1 MGGEGVGEG
10 RCTMETEPLLRHRI
24 GAAVHGRVASA
35 DVGVK
40 QADCGPS
47 AFPRRRKNIDLGR
60 LPCVGFIA
68 TYLLFVLVGIA
79 CTLLPPQVRTRVAG
93 EEVPTDAMC
102 YRVIRKADYVSVEYA
117 IGAPT
122 RRVQVLLRLDRVV
135 EGLEHSV
142 RIFSE
147 RLVESKSLVCD
158 ASNGTCYDTIL
169 VTQGEPNKPLALV
182 GLQFTYTNPT
192 KEYDRSDVTRY
203 YLDLDGEMYAAR
215 GYRYWLSNTHLCVS
229 RDATA
234 TPADTASALVGEVV
248 PHTDA
253 YGETW
258 QKLQTNIS
266 SLAAMPTALFGHA
279 ATYQAYHGSEC
290 IGGLDAIDL
299 LPYQG
304 GSDRLYLAIADS
316 SLYESEPEQVRT
328 RRQIVELGYVCAGS
342 LARFEREFNLYD
354 FDCNN
359 APYFDYCRQD
369 PSLPYRRM
377 STYDVRVHYLSDGT
391 AYFWF
396 ERDPTLDSLPG
407 LANSVEAV
415 WLATIKL
422 GTLILA
428 AAVMWVRSDRST
440 SSSHWL
446 YKHCVRVANCQLQ
459 EKTAAER
466 KAEASSV
473 IEDALLGLVAVGAR
487 IGVAAWRMG
496 ALQSE
501 NQSRVC
507 YAELIAG
514 IVSLVSWFTRFFVI
528 EPGLFRLVQ
537 GASDKRGPLARLGGS
552 MAITDASCAVLMA
565 FAEPP
570 IHLSAVSRFDDTARL
585 LVGLVI
591 ALVTFHRCLFAVACN
606 SIVLEAHR
614 VGLLTSGSDYKLLV
628 VFALVGWLTQTTV
641 LAIGLADLVASPMA
655 FTLTR
660 GVVGDDV
667 IVGVACFMA
676 LVTVSLPRLMHTSVK
691 LVEIP
696 P

>member
-1 MGGEGVGEG
+1 
-10 RCTMETEPLLRHRI
+10 MEEEAVPLLRRRI
-24 GAAVHGRVASA
+24 GASGLVAGA
-35 DVGVK
+35 DVGVG
-40 QADCGPS
+40 QAECTYQPK
-47 AFPRRRKNIDLGR
+47 RRDLGN
-60 LPCVGFIA
+60 LPCLGFTV
-68 TYLLFVLVGIA
+68 TYIVFMLVGMLCA
-79 CTLLPPQVRTRVAG
+79 LTPPRVRTTVAG
-93 EEVPTDAMC
+93 EEVPSDAMC
-102 YRVIRKADYVSVEYA
+102 YRAVRKADYATVEYA

-135 EGLEHSV
+135 DSTEHSV

-147 RLVESKSLVCD
+147 RSVESKSMVCD

-169 VTQGEPNKPLALV
+169 LSEGEPNKPLARV

-203 YLDLDGEMYAAR
+203 YLNLDGEMYAAR
-215 GYRYWLSNTHLCVS
+215 GYRYYLSNTHLCVS

-234 TPADTASALVGEVV
+234 TPTDTASALTAVV
-248 PHTDA
+248 QPYTDA

-290 IGGLDAIDL
+290 IGGLDAIDM

-304 GSDRLYLAIADS
+304 GTDLLYLAISDQT
-316 SLYESEPEQVRT
+316 LYESEPEQVVK
-328 RRQIVELGYVCAGS
+328 RREIVELGYVCAGS
-342 LARFEREFNLYD
+342 LARYEREFNLYD

-359 APYFDYCRQD
+359 APYFDHCRQD
-369 PSLPYRRM
+369 PSLPHRRVSM
-377 STYDVRVHYLSDGT
+377 YDIRVHYLANGT
-391 AYFWF
+391 AFYWF
-396 ERDPTLDSLPG
+396 QEDPTLESLPG
-407 LANSVEAV
+407 LANSGEAV
-415 WLATIKL
+415 LLAVLKL

-428 AAVMWVRSDRST
+428 AAVMWVRTDRVT

-446 YKHCVRVANCQLQ
+446 YKHCVRVANCKLQ
-459 EKTAAER
+459 KKTKKEQ
-466 KAEASSV
+466 KSETSSV
-473 IEDALLGLVAVGAR
+473 IEDALLGLVALGAR
-487 IGVAAWRMG
+487 IGVATWRLSV
-496 ALQSE
+496 LQSE

-507 YAELIAG
+507 YAEIVAG
-514 IVSLVSWFTRFFVI
+514 TISLFSWFTRFFVI

-537 GASDKRGPLARLGGS
+537 GASDRRGPLARLGGS
-552 MAITDASCAVLMA
+552 MAITDASCAVLLA

-570 IHLSAVSRFDDTARL
+570 IHLSALSRFDDTARL

-591 ALVTFHRCLFAVACN
+591 SLVTFHRCLFAVACN
-606 SIVLEAHR
+606 SIVLEAHQA
-614 VGLLTSGSDYKLLV
+614 GLLTSGTDYKV
-628 VFALVGWLTQTTV
+628 LVGFAMAGWLAQTIV
-641 LAIGLADLVASPMA
+641 LAIGLSDLVASPMA

-660 GVVGDDV
+660 GVVGDDQV
-667 IVGVACFMA
+667 IGVACFMA
-676 LVTVSLPRLMHTSVK
+676 LVTVSLPRLMHTAVK